1 MSRWPEREREAGR
14 RQERRV
20 WVPPRPP
27 GAPPTQA
34 PPQRPAHLG
43 IGQHDVLDAR
53 WPAGLGALHAYVV
66 DLVAADL
73 AVLPAGR
80 GRAPQHADGRG
91 VERLRLH
98 LPRRR
103 AGHWRGQGRGGQGC
117 YWGAWRCPRAA
128 PLPDARV
135 PSGCRLTWRSAHSPP
150 AGRAGLLHGSHG
162 PGAGRGP
169 DAVPH
174 LQMGN

>member
-1 MSRWPEREREAGR
+1 MAGQGCYLHIRLCRPSPTERGRRRQGREEEVSRWPKREKQGEGRSAGSGG
-14 RQERRV
+14 
-20 WVPPRPP
+20 RPAHP
-27 GAPPTQA
+27 GPAHRA
-34 PPQRPAHLG
+34 PPQSPAHLG
-43 IGQHDVLDAR
+43 VSQHDVLDAR

-103 AGHWRGQGRGGQGC
+103 AGHWQGQGRGGQGR
-117 YWGAWRCPRAA
+117 YWGAWPCPGGSTAA
-128 PLPDARV
+128 
-135 PSGCRLTWRSAHSPP
+135 GCQGAKW
-150 AGRAGLLHGSHG
+150 LL
-162 PGAGRGP
+162 
-169 DAVPH
+169 VN
-174 LQMGN
+174 LV